1 MNEIIKV
8 VIKGESSAFAP
19 EEEAYK
25 DKISITRETFKYTY
39 LPVVESDVNTPHK
52 MKYKT
57 NSVLFQRL
65 YDKITEMIPGI
76 VNDVYPASEEV
87 GATVFSISYS
97 DKTKVKRR
105 FYTSREPFRDLFQ
118 LIGEMI
124 PKSESVPETLIVK
137 TEEEFQ

>member
-8 VIKGESSAFAP
+8 VTKGESSAFAP

-87 GATVFSISYS
+87 GATVFSITYS

-124 PKSESVPETLIVK
+124 P
-137 TEEEFQ
+137 

>member
-19 EEEAYK
+19 EEGAYK

-39 LPVVESDVNTPHK
+39 LPVVESDINTPHK

-87 GATVFSISYS
+87 GATVFSITYS

>member
-8 VIKGESSAFAP
+8 VIKGESSAFAQ

-39 LPVVESDVNTPHK
+39 LPAVESDINTPHK

-87 GATVFSISYS
+87 GATVFSITYS

>member
-8 VIKGESSAFAP
+8 VIKDESSAFAP

-39 LPVVESDVNTPHK
+39 LPAVESDVNTPHK

-87 GATVFSISYS
+87 GATVFSITYS

-124 PKSESVPETLIVK
+124 PKSESIPETLIVK

>member
-1 MNEIIKV
+1 
-8 VIKGESSAFAP
+8 
-19 EEEAYK
+19 
-25 DKISITRETFKYTY
+25 
-39 LPVVESDVNTPHK
+39 

-87 GATVFSISYS
+87 GATVFSITYS

-124 PKSESVPETLIVK
+124 PRSESVPETLIVK

>member
-8 VIKGESSAFAP
+8 VIKGESSAFAQ

-39 LPVVESDVNTPHK
+39 LPVVESDINTPHK

-87 GATVFSISYS
+87 GATVFSITYS

-124 PKSESVPETLIVK
+124 PKSESIPETLIVK

>member
-8 VIKGESSAFAP
+8 VIKDESSAFAP

-87 GATVFSISYS
+87 GATVFSITYS

-124 PKSESVPETLIVK
+124 PRSESVPETLIVK